1 MEEDNGYS
9 GLFYL
14 MLIIGIIGAIGFV
27 VVAAGAGEV
36 RFETF

>member
-1 MEEDNGYS
+1 MSGQNGGQDEGYS

-27 VVAAGAGEV
+27 VVAAGAGS
-36 RFETF
+36 